1 MERTEPCADEG
12 NRLLNLKDK
21 VVAITGASAGIGLAA
36 ARAFSRAG
44 ARVALAARRRNRL
57 EVLVDLAV
65 RRFGQLDVMINNG
78 GFGVRG
84 RVEET
89 PAPDFERLIRTNF
102 FGTVYGCQA
111 ALKTHARPT

>member
-1 MERTEPCADEG
+1 
-12 NRLLNLKDK
+12 
-21 VVAITGASAGIGLAA
+21 
-36 ARAFSRAG
+36 
-44 ARVALAARRRNRL
+44 
-57 EVLVDLAV
+57 
-65 RRFGQLDVMINNG
+65 MINNG